1 MVLEIDVGDER
12 RGASSGRLIRSD
24 YKQGGILERPGF
36 IRHQSKSADALF
48 FFLSL
53 KSSETCLTQYL
64 AEAA

>member
-12 RGASSGRLIRSD
+12 RGASSGRLICSD

-36 IRHQSKSADALF
+36 IHHQSQSADA
-48 FFLSL
+48 FFLLL
-53 KSSETCLTQYL
+53 KRSETCLTQCL